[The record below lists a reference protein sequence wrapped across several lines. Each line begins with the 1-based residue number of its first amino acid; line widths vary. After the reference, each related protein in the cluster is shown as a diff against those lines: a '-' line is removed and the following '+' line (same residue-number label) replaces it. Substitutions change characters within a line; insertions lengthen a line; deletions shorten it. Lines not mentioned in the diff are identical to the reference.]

1 MNNKSA
7 LLSALALAA
16 ATALPCTAWAAGAGH
31 DHQPRHGGV
40 VAEVRGIDYEL
51 VAQPTQVLLYLR
63 GHGQAIDLGK
73 ASAKLTLLSA
83 GTKQTVELK
92 PSGDKLA
99 ATGSFKLGPGS
110 KAVAVVTVA
119 DKAATVRFALK

>member
-1 MNNKSA
+1 MNRRSA
-7 LLSALALAA
+7 LFTALALAA
-16 ATALPCTAWAAGAGH
+16 ATALPSAWAAGAGH
-31 DHQPRHGGV
+31 NHQPRHGGV
-40 VAEVRGIDYEL
+40 VAEVRDIDYEL

-63 GHGQAIDLGK
+63 GHGQALDLSK

-83 GTKQTVELK
+83 GNKQTVELQ

-99 ATGSFKLGPGS
+99 AAGNFKVGPGT

-119 DKAATVRFALK
+119 GKAATVRFAFK